1 MRKRLLS
8 CVLAA
13 LLMVSAAKAEVY
25 EGTTVPTA
33 YVQVTAETSGILQ
46 TLNVGVGSLVEEGD
60 VLASVSTAKVFAK
73 HDGTVV
79 RTEAAEGEKVSG
91 TVLEIEP
98 VEQYRIYCTV
108 EEAYDKAETKLVHSG
123 EIVYAKCTK
132 DGTHRGTGI
141 ISEINGAEYQV
152 LATGGE
158 FYIGE
163 TVYLY
168 RSAYFLT
175 TERIGIGTVV
185 SNDTEVYETDGTLIH
200 LHVAEGEYI
209 ERGELLYEYADNKKT
224 DVTSEMSGIVTS
236 VSAKQGNQ
244 VSKDESLMTL
254 VPLDQICVEIEVPE
268 AEAATIHKGD
278 RAELIYT
285 ADATETPVAGTVT
298 DIFSIARNG
307 TYTVRIKPVNPPYTM
322 LGLSVTVR
330 FTE

>member
-1 MRKRLLS
+1 MRKRMLP
-8 CVLAA
+8 CVLAG
-13 LLMVSAAKAEVY
+13 LLLVSAAQADVY
-25 EGTTVPTA
+25 EGTTAPAA
-33 YVQVTAETSGILQ
+33 YVQVTAETDGILQ

-79 RTEAAEGEKVSG
+79 KTEAAEGEKVSG
-91 TVLEIEP
+91 TVLEVAP

-108 EEAYDKAETKLVHSG
+108 EKAYDKAETKLVHSG
-123 EIVYAKCTK
+123 ETVYAKCTK

-141 ISEINGAEYQV
+141 ISEIDGAEYQV

-168 RSAYFLT
+168 RSTDFLT

-185 SNDTEVYETDGTLIH
+185 SNDTEVYEANGTLIR
-200 LHVAEGEYI
+200 LHVAAGEYI
-209 ERGELLYEYADNKKT
+209 ERGELLYEYADDKKT
-224 DVTSEMSGIVTS
+224 DVTSETSGIVTS
-236 VSAKQGNQ
+236 VLVKQGNQ
-244 VSKDESLMTL
+244 VSKDEALMTL
-254 VPLDQICVEIEVPE
+254 VPLDQICVEIEVSE
-268 AEAATIHKGD
+268 IEAAAIHCGD

-298 DIFSIARNG
+298 DILAIAQNG
-307 TYTVRIKPVNPPYTM
+307 TYTLRIKPVNPPYTM

-330 FTE
+330 FAE

>member
-1 MRKRLLS
+1 MRKRLLP

-13 LLMVSAAKAEVY
+13 LLLVSAAQAEVY
-25 EGTTVPTA
+25 EGTTASAA

-46 TLNVGVGSLVEEGD
+46 TLNVGVGSLVEDGD

-73 HDGTVV
+73 NDGTVA

-91 TVLEIEP
+91 TVLEVEP

-108 EEAYDKAETKLVHSG
+108 EEAYNKAETKLVHSG
-123 EIVYAKCTK
+123 ETVYVKCTK

-141 ISEINGAEYQV
+141 ISEIDGAEYQV

-168 RSAYFLT
+168 RSADFLT
-175 TERIGIGTVV
+175 AERIGIGTVV
-185 SNDTEVYETDGTLIH
+185 SNDTEVYEADGTLIR

-209 ERGELLYEYADNKKT
+209 ERGELLYEYADDKKT
-224 DVTSEMSGIVTS
+224 DVTSEISGIVTS
-236 VSAKQGNQ
+236 VSVKQGNQ
-244 VSKDESLMTL
+244 VSKDETLMTL
-254 VPLDQICVEIEVPE
+254 APLDQICVEIEVSE
-268 AEAATIHKGD
+268 TEAATIHRGD

-298 DIFSIARNG
+298 DILAIARNG

-330 FTE
+330 FTI